1 MVLIHLLFII
11 KEKLYFKLFYQEN
24 NEKSENFEEGTNQI
38 KLMLIQIYNFLKNL
52 KLFNKK
58 HKIKNKTIQQKIE
71 NEKKNIKNKKNIFTY
86 FLNICEFLN
95 LINK

>member
-1 MVLIHLLFII
+1 
-11 KEKLYFKLFYQEN
+11 
-24 NEKSENFEEGTNQI
+24 
-38 KLMLIQIYNFLKNL
+38 MLIQIYNFLKNL

-58 HKIKNKTIQQKIE
+58 HKIKNNSIQQKIIE
-71 NEKKNIKNKKNIFTY
+71 SKNIKNKKNIFTY